1 MSTGAIIGIV
11 IAVIVV
17 VAVVVV
23 ASAEMRRA
31 RLRRQFGPEYDRLV
45 EKLGSRRKADAELA
59 ERQRRVQA
67 LPIRELSAE
76 QRASYSGDWAAVQER
91 FVDTPVEAV
100 GAAHTLIWN
109 VMRDRGYPADDRTT
123 SMDAL
128 AVHHGRSFE
137 GYRKVQDLR
146 PESATTEQ
154 LREAMIRYRA
164 LFEDLTGL
172 REGHGE
178 PAGDR
183 VAEIRD
189 RAAESRCWTRPLL
202 TTARAPR
209 KRRAVTAAPGTAP
222 RHRGA
227 RHQGLPGRGLR
238 GRGSRLGRTERRAS
252 RGERQPDRV
261 PAPIATHIPL
271 GTHGREIA
279 MTQDQYGQT
288 RGSGYVERGDVVPED
303 ETEEART
310 EESEESRPMTRFQKV
325 ASALLG
331 SGSERDE
338 QDQAAGDRTARIGP
352 R

>member
-100 GAAHTLIWN
+100 GAAHALIWN
-109 VMRDRGYPADDRTT
+109 VMRDRGYPVDDKVT

-128 AVHHGRSFE
+128 TVYHGRSLE

-146 PESATTEQ
+146 AESATTEQ
-154 LREAMIRYRA
+154 LREAMIHYRA

-172 REGHGE
+172 REAHGE

-189 RAAESRCWTRPLL
+189 RAAGRHAVTDNGTR
-202 TTARAPR
+202 TAETAEP
-209 KRRAVTAAPGTAP
+209 VTAAPGT
-222 RHRGA
+222 
-227 RHQGLPGRGLR
+227 
-238 GRGSRLGRTERRAS
+238 
-252 RGERQPDRV
+252 
-261 PAPIATHIPL
+261 
-271 GTHGREIA
+271 
-279 MTQDQYGQT
+279 
-288 RGSGYVERGDVVPED
+288 
-303 ETEEART
+303 EARI
-310 EESEESRPMTRFQKV
+310 TRDPAAEDSV
-325 ASALLG
+325 AEHSVA
-331 SGSERDE
+331 EDRDL
-338 QDQAAGDRTARIGP
+338 AARNDELAAENANRTAYPP